1 MSSLANFKKKLRVGK
16 VYRREELAKFST
28 AIDRH
33 LAEAVADGSL
43 QKLSQGLYY
52 VPKMTAFGIAP
63 PDEDQLIKVFLKG
76 DDFLITSPNYYN
88 ALGLGTTQLYNAK
101 RIYNHKR
108 HEDVRLG
115 NRVYQF
121 RRKPKFPKKLTQEYL
136 LVDFLNNLDALAED
150 KKAISDNLVTKI
162 KDFDFKELRKNVDK
176 YGSIAVKK
184 LIDNLIQ
191 TL

>member
-1 MSSLANFKKKLRVGK
+1 
-16 VYRREELAKFST
+16 
-28 AIDRH
+28 
-33 LAEAVADGSL
+33 
-43 QKLSQGLYY
+43 
-52 VPKMTAFGIAP
+52 MTAFGIAP

-88 ALGLGTTQLYNAK
+88 ALGLGTTQLYNTK

-136 LVDFLNNLDALAED
+136 LVDFLNNLDVLAED